1 MTEFAYFFSG
11 LLVGAIFLFLYVF
24 MRKKVE
30 QEQKR
35 RYEASE
41 AELVCLK
48 ESSARLYQDK
58 AVAEARIDMLERES
72 LEKNEM
78 RRKLEERL
86 SMVEAER
93 EVHARKAVELSAE
106 NRTLIQKMQT
116 QQSEMENLRT
126 QMNNEFKLMANAI
139 LEEKTKRFTDLNKEN
154 IDRILTPL
162 QEKLA
167 EFKTKVEETY
177 DKESKERFSLDS
189 RIRELV
195 ELNQRISQEA
205 NNLTKALKGDTKT
218 QGDWGEVILES
229 ILEKSGLAKNQ
240 QYFVQETII
249 DDMGNPVLNE
259 NGKRMRPDVMV
270 VYPDN
275 RRVIIDSKVSLTAYT
290 RYVDA
295 DDSDESDKALAE
307 HIRSVKS
314 HIDELAAKH
323 YQDHVESLDFVMMF
337 IPNEPA
343 YLVAMQKDFN
353 LWQYAY
359 SKRVLLISPTNL
371 IAALKLVADL
381 WKREQQNRNALD
393 IAERGARL
401 YDKFVGFV
409 EKMNEIGKHLGNA
422 SKSYNEAFNQ
432 LKDGSGNLI
441 GQAEKLIKLGVKAK
455 KELPP
460 SLKPDN
466 EDGDFD

>member
-1 MTEFAYFFSG
+1 MEFADFIAG
-11 LLVGAIFLFLYVF
+11 LLVGMLFLILYIVV
-24 MRKKVE
+24 RKKADRE
-30 QEQKR
+30 QMR
-35 RYEASE
+35 RQEICESE
-41 AELVCLK
+41 L
-48 ESSARLYQDK
+48 ARLKDDAVRWYQEK
-58 AVAEARIDMLERES
+58 TVAEARIDMLQRES
-72 LEKNEM
+72 TEKSEM

-86 SMVEAER
+86 AETESER
-93 EVHARKAVELSAE
+93 ELHARKAVELSAE
-106 NRTLIQKMQT
+106 NRSLMQKMQT
-116 QQSEMENLRT
+116 QQTEMENLRT
-126 QMNNEFKLMANAI
+126 QMNNEFKLMANTI
-139 LEEKTKRFTDLNKEN
+139 LEEKTRRFTELNKEN
-154 IDRILTPL
+154 IDRILNPL
-162 QEKLA
+162 QEKLS
-167 EFKTKVEETY
+167 EFKAKVEETY

-229 ILEKSGLAKNQ
+229 ILEKSGLARNQ
-240 QYFVQETII
+240 QYFVQETIT

-275 RRVIIDSKVSLTAYT
+275 RRIIIDSKVSLTAYT

-295 DDSDESDKALAE
+295 DDADGSDKALSE

-323 YQDHVESLDFVMMF
+323 YQDHIESLDFVMMF

-343 YLVAMQKDFN
+343 YLVAMQKDIN

-371 IAALKLVADL
+371 IAALKLVVDL
-381 WKREQQNRNALD
+381 WKRENQSRNALD

-422 SKSYNEAFNQ
+422 TKSYNEAFNQ

-455 KELPP
+455 KELP
-460 SLKPDN
+460 SALKPADEDN
-466 EDGDFD
+466 SID

>member
-1 MTEFAYFFSG
+1 MMEFAYFIAG
-11 LLVGAIFLFLYVF
+11 LLVGGVLLVLYITV
-24 MRKKVE
+24 RKKAE
-30 QEQKR
+30 QEQR
-35 RYEASE
+35 SRQEQND
-41 AELVCLK
+41 AERIRLK
-48 ESSARLYQDK
+48 EDSVRWYQEK

-72 LEKNEM
+72 EQKDEA
-78 RRKLEERL
+78 RWKLEERL
-86 SMVEAER
+86 AEAIADR
-93 EVHARKAVELSAE
+93 EAHARRAIELTAE
-106 NRTLIQKMQT
+106 NRTLAEKMQT
-116 QQSEMENLRT
+116 QQAEMENLRT

-139 LEEKTKRFTDLNKEN
+139 LEEKSKRFTELNKEN
-154 IDRILTPL
+154 IDRILAPL
-162 QEKLA
+162 QEKLS

-189 RIRELV
+189 RIKELV

-205 NNLTKALKGDTKT
+205 NNLTKALKGDSKT

-229 ILEKSGLAKNQ
+229 ILEKSGLTKNQ
-240 QYFVQETII
+240 QYFVQETLT
-249 DDMGNPVLNE
+249 DDMGHPVLNE

-275 RRVIIDSKVSLTAYT
+275 RRIIIDSKVSLTAYT

-295 DDSDESDKALAE
+295 EDTGESEKALSE

-323 YQDHVESLDFVMMF
+323 YQDHVASLDFVMMF

-343 YLVAMQKDFN
+343 YLVAMQKDPN

-371 IAALKLVADL
+371 IAALKLVVDL
-381 WKREQQNRNALD
+381 WKREQQNQNALD

-432 LKDGSGNLI
+432 LKEGSGNLI
-441 GQAEKLIKLGVKAK
+441 GQAQKLIKLGVKAK
-455 KELPP
+455 KELPS
-460 SLKPDN
+460 SLKPAE
-466 EDGDFD
+466 EDETD

>member
-1 MTEFAYFFSG
+1 MEFTYLAG
-11 LLVGAIFLFLYVF
+11 LSVVVGVLFYVG
-24 MRKKVE
+24 MRRKAEKE
-30 QEQKR
+30 QR
-35 RYEASE
+35 RLLEINESE
-41 AELVCLK
+41 LSRVK
-48 ESSARLYQDK
+48 EESARWYQEK
-58 AVAEARIDMLERES
+58 AVAEAKSEMLVRE
-72 LEKNEM
+72 LAEKDEM

-86 SMVEAER
+86 AATEAER
-93 EVHARKAVELSAE
+93 EAHIRRSVELSAE
-106 NRTLIQKMQT
+106 NRTLNERMQT

-139 LEEKTKRFTDLNKEN
+139 LEEKSQRFTELNKEN
-154 IDRILTPL
+154 INRILSPL
-162 QEKLA
+162 QEKLS
-167 EFKTKVEETY
+167 EFKVKVEETY

-189 RIRELV
+189 RIKELV

-205 NNLTKALKGDTKT
+205 NNLTKALKGDNKT

-229 ILEKSGLAKNQ
+229 ILEKSGLVKNQ
-240 QYFVQETII
+240 QYFVQETIT

-275 RRVIIDSKVSLTAYT
+275 RRIIIDSKVSLTAYT
-290 RYVDA
+290 RYA
-295 DDSDESDKALAE
+295 DTSDTGEADRALAE

-323 YQDHVESLDFVMMF
+323 YQDHVEALDFVMMF
-337 IPNEPA
+337 VPNEPA
-343 YLVAMQKDFN
+343 YLLAMQRESN

-359 SKRVLLISPTNL
+359 AKRVLMISPTNL
-371 IAALKLVADL
+371 ITALKLVVDL
-381 WKREQQNRNALD
+381 WKREQQNRNAID

-409 EKMNEIGKHLGNA
+409 DKMNEIGKHLGNA
-422 SKSYNEAFNQ
+422 NKSYSEAFNQ

-455 KELPP
+455 KELPAG
-460 SLKPDN
+460 LKPAD
-466 EDGDFD
+466 EDDADTEN

>member
-1 MTEFAYFFSG
+1 MIEFAYFIAG
-11 LLVGAIFLFLYVF
+11 LLVGVLCLVLYIIV
-24 MRKKVE
+24 RKKVE
-30 QEQKR
+30 REQMRRQEM
-35 RYEASE
+35 YES
-41 AELVCLK
+41 ELVRLK
-48 ESSARLYQDK
+48 EDSARCYQEK
-58 AVAEARIDMLERES
+58 AVAEARIDMLQRES
-72 LEKNEM
+72 AEKSEM
-78 RRKLEERL
+78 RKKLEERL
-86 SMVEAER
+86 AEIVSER
-93 EVHARKAVELSAE
+93 ELHARKAVELSAE
-106 NRTLIQKMQT
+106 NRSLMQKMQT
-116 QQSEMENLRT
+116 QQTEIENLRI
-126 QMNNEFKLMANAI
+126 QMNNEFKLMANTI
-139 LEEKTKRFTDLNKEN
+139 LEEKTKRFTELNKEN

-162 QEKLA
+162 QEKLS

-240 QYFVQETII
+240 QYFVQETIT

-275 RRVIIDSKVSLTAYT
+275 RRIIIDSKVSLTAYT

-295 DDSDESDKALAE
+295 DDVSESDKALSD

-314 HIDELAAKH
+314 HIDELAAKR

-343 YLVAMQKDFN
+343 YLVAMQKDAN

-371 IAALKLVADL
+371 IAALKLVVDL
-381 WKREQQNRNALD
+381 WKRENQSRNALD

-422 SKSYNEAFNQ
+422 TKSYNEAFNQ

-455 KELPP
+455 KELPS
-460 SLKPDN
+460 SLKPAD
-466 EDGDFD
+466 EDD